1 MCKYWNFFILY
12 IIALQ
17 FCFSL
22 VFIWTFVL
30 AKNDCTKWLSDCFHC
45 IGKSFTYFIFSL
57 VRVHYLFFIW
67 LHLFI
72 MQKTFQKIIFIKW
85 FCVCLFIYKHE
96 IFGKR
101 LLLGHSCFPI
111 ALLSVLHSSF
121 LVRNLCFYLYFTL
134 IWIYF
139 YICLA
144 INLFFIVVL
153 PEMFFQGKSSFYAL
167 TVMKCE
173 WTSWIKRLSIIDS
186 DDSNCYMMLML
197 LMNLHL
203 VLLNLK
209 CYEWFLH
216 NFSFLDPFG
225 LLWITLQHANKSIF
239 IAVMAIAT
247 HLFYNRHTMKK
258 D

>member
-1 MCKYWNFFILY
+1 MKLLYFIYNCTAILLFSCVHLNICACQKWLY
-12 IIALQ
+12 QMVKWL
-17 FCFSL
+17 FSL
-22 VFIWTFVL
+22 HWQI
-30 AKNDCTKWLSDCFHC
+30 FHLFYFF
-45 IGKSFTYFIFSL
+45 IGKSSL
-57 VRVHYLFFIW
+57 SLLYLASFVHYAENISENHFYQVILCMF
-67 LHLFI
+67 
-72 MQKTFQKIIFIKW
+72 
-85 FCVCLFIYKHE
+85 VHE